1 MFYFFTCSVIWGLTW
16 IAIGYQFNSL
26 DSSAA
31 VLYRFLA
38 ASLILFGYIKVKNLK
53 TKFDKIAHFNF
64 LAQGFFMFCL
74 NYQITYWAAHLA
86 PSALL
91 ALAFTA
97 LVHFNMIGGRIF
109 FKMPMQKEVIY
120 GACIGFLGM
129 ALISYNELLG
139 TELNPTSLY
148 GFLLGLVSTASASVG
163 NLISSQ
169 SRKMNI
175 PIASNNAWSMLYGGI
190 FTFIYCLLTQRS
202 LAFHNVNSSFV
213 LSFLYL
219 TIFGTVIS
227 FGAYLKLIDLMG
239 PSKAAFTSIVSPV
252 IAIGVSMAFEN
263 FRLTWLLAGGVV
275 LCLLGIVV
283 ALNPRYLLRENSN
296 AN

>member
-1 MFYFFTCSVIWGLTW
+1 MFYFVSCSIIWGLTW
-16 IAIGYQFNSL
+16 IAIGYQFHSL
-26 DSSAA
+26 DSSVA

-38 ASLILFGYIKVKNLK
+38 ASLVLFAFVKIRKLPLQFSK
-53 TKFDKIAHFNF
+53 TVHFNF

-74 NYQITYWAAHLA
+74 NYQITYWAVHLA

-109 FKMPMQKEVIY
+109 FKTPMQKEVIF

-129 ALISYNELLG
+129 ALISYNELSG
-139 TELNPTSLY
+139 TELHPTSIY
-148 GFLLGLVSTASASVG
+148 GFLLGLISTLSASAG

-169 SRKMNI
+169 SRKMQI
-175 PIASNNAWSMLYGGI
+175 PIASNNAWSMFYGAA
-190 FTFIYCLLTQRS
+190 FTLAYCLITQRS
-202 LAFHNVNSSFV
+202 FAVNNVDSGFL

-219 TIFGTVIS
+219 TIFGTVLS
-227 FGAYLKLIDLMG
+227 FGAYLKLIDIMG
-239 PSKAAFTSIVSPV
+239 PSKAAFTSIISPV
-252 IAIGVSMAFEN
+252 IAIGASMIFEN
-263 FRLTWLLAGGVV
+263 FRMTWLLACGIL

-283 ALNPRYLLRENSN
+283 ALNPRYRKIGKDY
-296 AN
+296 AH

>member
-1 MFYFFTCSVIWGLTW
+1 LFYFVTCSVIWGLTW
-16 IAIGYQFNSL
+16 IAIGYQFHSL

-31 VLYRFLA
+31 VFYRFLA
-38 ASLILFGYIKVKNLK
+38 ASLVLFGYVKLKNLPL
-53 TKFDKIAHFNF
+53 KFAKSIHLNF

-97 LVHFNMIGGRIF
+97 LVHFNMIGGRLF
-109 FKMPMQKEVIY
+109 FKTPMQKEVIL
-120 GACIGFLGM
+120 GACVGFLGM

-139 TELNPTSLY
+139 KDLNPTSLY
-148 GFLLGLVSTASASVG
+148 GFLLGLVSTLSASAG

-169 SRKMNI
+169 SRKMKV
-175 PIASNNAWSMLYGGI
+175 PIASNNAWSMLYGGV
-190 FTFIYCLLTQRS
+190 FTFIYCLFAQRS
-202 LAFHNVNSSFV
+202 FAVSNVDTSFI

-252 IAIGVSMAFEN
+252 IAIGVSMVFEN
-263 FRLTWLLAGGVV
+263 FRMTWLLAGGIL
-275 LCLLGIVV
+275 LCLLGIIV
-283 ALNPRYLLRENSN
+283 ALNPRYLLREKPD
-296 AN
+296 AY